1 MKSTLLS
8 ISALILTAA
17 CISACPAAV
26 ALVEKE
32 TTPTSLAETG
42 AKEAGEHAAKEEMM
56 SPTPTPTPASNA
68 SAQSS

>member
-1 MKSTLLS
+1 MKSAILL
-8 ISALILTAA
+8 ISALIFAAA

-42 AKEAGEHAAKEEMM
+42 AKQAGEHAAKAMM
-56 SPTPTPTPASNA
+56 SPTASPTPATNA